1 MWNEC
6 VLKNNNVTKKEKRWK
21 IMYAIPMMQNKLCD
35 INIEHIKWCKTM
47 YAICILN
54 IRMIQDIAFD
64 IANAAKK
71 MFVLKM

>member
-1 MWNEC
+1 
-6 VLKNNNVTKKEKRWK
+6 
-21 IMYAIPMMQNKLCD
+21 
-35 INIEHIKWCKTM
+35 M